1 MAKRMNIDIRDGWFA
16 VQSAYKDRMIRIA
29 FTRMPPGLEGVAIQK
44 GRADDFLFLTVLW
57 PRSLVCTSDALG
69 QSKPVGLTY
78 ASMVIEPMRLV
89 GVDAEYIHERLGRP
103 MDESRAV
110 ASLLT
115 RVAIDRRFA
124 DWLEQCRCQS

>member
-1 MAKRMNIDIRDGWFA
+1 MNIDIRDGWFA

-29 FTRMPPGLEGVAIQK
+29 FTRTPPGLEGAAINP
-44 GRADDFLFLTVLW
+44 GRASDFVFLTVLW

-69 QSKPVGLTY
+69 PSQPVGLTY
-78 ASMVIEPMRLV
+78 AGMVIEPFRMF
-89 GVDAEYIHERLGRP
+89 GIDAEYVHERLGRP

-115 RVAIDRRFA
+115 RVAVDERFTV
-124 DWLEQCRCQS
+124 WLEQLRSQST